1 MARGTK
7 ISTAVLCGTLVL
19 LPLLEACGKKN
30 NSNANGA
37 ANSATAAQA
46 KTVEVTT
53 AQAVS
58 RQVPSF
64 IQATGTLVADEQ
76 SDIAPQTSGQ
86 VIATPVDVGAFVSQ
100 GDVIA
105 RLNDRDA
112 RLRLQQAQAGEQQ
125 AQSAVRQAEARIGLK
140 SGGRFDAQNVPE
152 VRAAEQNAQAARAQ
166 IKNIEAQISNAETQ
180 ARLAADT
187 ARRYG
192 NLLAT
197 GDTPRVVYNQ
207 YETQAQSA
215 REQVSALQAQA
226 NAVRAQAGAS
236 RQQYEAAIN
245 NASQNNQG
253 IASSQA
259 AVETAR
265 AATAI
270 AQKAVSDTII
280 RAPLSGYISDRPT
293 AVGEYVTPASR
304 IATLVRTSPIK
315 VNIQLPES
323 DAGRAHVGMSV
334 SINVSAY
341 PERQFA
347 GQVTAVNPTLDIAS
361 RAVTVEAQIEN
372 SGNLLHPNMFATT
385 RILQPGGGTSVFVS
399 RAAVLQDPTTNTA
412 TVFVV
417 ENGTARARAVQIGQE
432 EGDTTQI
439 ITGVNEGETI
449 ATSNV
454 EQLLDGVKV
463 ISGGK

>member
-1 MARGTK
+1 MAKGKT
-7 ISTAVLCGTLVL
+7 ISTIVLCGFLIS
-19 LPLLEACGKKN
+19 LPLLEACSRKN
-30 NSNANGA
+30 NSNANGS
-37 ANSATAAQA
+37 ANPAAAQA

-76 SDIAPQTSGQ
+76 SDIAPQASGQ
-86 VIATPVDVGAFVSQ
+86 IIATPVNVGAFVSQ

-112 RLRLQQAQAGEQQ
+112 QLRLQQARAGEQQ
-125 AQSAVRQAEARIGLK
+125 AQAAVRQAEARIGLK

-152 VRAAEQNAQAARAQ
+152 VRAAQQNYEAAQAQ
-166 IKNIEAQISNAETQ
+166 IHNIEAQISNAEAQ
-180 ARLAADT
+180 ARLASDT

-192 NLLAT
+192 NLLAS

-215 REQVSALQAQA
+215 REQVNALNAQA
-226 NAVRAQAGAS
+226 NAVRAQASAS
-236 RQQYEAAIN
+236 RQQYEASIN

-253 IASSQA
+253 IASAQA

-270 AQKAVSDTII
+270 AQKAVSDTIV

-293 AVGEYVTPASR
+293 AVGEYVTPSSR
-304 IATLVRTSPIK
+304 IATLVRTNPIK

-323 DAGRAHVGMSV
+323 DAGRARVGMSV

-341 PERQFA
+341 PDRQFA
-347 GQVTAVNPTLDIAS
+347 GQVTAVNPTLDAAS

-372 SGNLLHPNMFATT
+372 SGNLLRPNMFATA
-385 RILQPGGGTSVFVS
+385 RILQPSGGTSIFVPS
-399 RAAVLQDPTTNTA
+399 SAVLKDATTNTA
-412 TVFVV
+412 SVFVI
-417 ENGTARARAVQIGQE
+417 ENGTARARAVQTGE
-432 EGDTTQI
+432 EEDDTTQI
-439 ITGVNEGETI
+439 ITGVNEGETV
-449 ATSNV
+449 AASNI
-454 EQLLDGVKV
+454 EQLFDGVSV
-463 ISGGK
+463 ISSGK